1 MIVKIGHLI
10 SSIKYNKCNEG
21 IAIKIKIIGGV
32 AVQINSII
40 WFSEILI
47 LINLLFI
54 INNIIYVIVD
64 IIIMIIKIVWSW
76 KKISCSI
83 NGEFLFWNLSF
94 IQVIISKKRL
104 IFINEF

>member
-1 MIVKIGHLI
+1 M
-10 SSIKYNKCNEG
+10 
-21 IAIKIKIIGGV
+21 AIKIKITGGV
-32 AVQINSII
+32 VVQINSII

-64 IIIMIIKIVWSW
+64 IIIIIIKIVWSW
-76 KKISCSI
+76 KKINCSI

-104 IFINEF
+104 FFINEF